1 MHFYL
6 LPRSRT
12 FVAFNYSRT
21 YHVKRHLACAL
32 LEEEA
37 GARPPA
43 FFASQRTLHFGRN
56 HQKGHAC
63 VTSAV
68 RVPRKFGKVMAW
80 LSNTAETVQNGKQD
94 VLNEGFANRHHIYRV
109 GPAKPRRAHGEGR
122 HTKTYRQIVKGIQRE
137 RERDRHA
144 HTYTHTSPL
153 LPNAA
158 SALTQVPPTQPAL
171 PSSLLHSHPP
181 TPLRRLPGQLES
193 RERERERHSHTDMHT
208 HTHTHR

>member
-137 RERDRHA
+137 RERQ
-144 HTYTHTSPL
+144 TCTHI
-153 LPNAA
+153 
-158 SALTQVPPTQPAL
+158 
-171 PSSLLHSHPP
+171 
-181 TPLRRLPGQLES
+181 
-193 RERERERHSHTDMHT
+193 HT
-208 HTHTHR
+208 HLPPPSERRISPNPSPSNTTRTAFLSSSFAPSNTPKKAAWTAGV